1 MFRFIHP
8 TQARAQKDQ
17 SCSQPVDWTFAQREL
32 LDKQDIDM
40 RQEMEQRSA
49 QERSVDHRACVR
61 WECLTAVST
70 FRLQELEEQHC
81 KEKQEANT
89 LLEQQRLVHKRQ
101 RQERAK
107 CGRQRHERQR
117 NGRQRHGRQRHERQT
132 RETKTQEVDTEDKDT
147 RDKDMRGSQCRHRHE
162 RQKHGRQT

>member
-1 MFRFIHP
+1 
-8 TQARAQKDQ
+8 
-17 SCSQPVDWTFAQREL
+17 
-32 LDKQDIDM
+32 M

-81 KEKQEANT
+81 KEKQEAST

-107 CGRQRHERQR
+107 CGRQR
-117 NGRQRHGRQRHERQT
+117 GMGD
-132 RETKTQEVDTEDKDT
+132 KDKEDKDT
-147 RDKDMRGSQCRHRHE
+147 RNRHE
-162 RQKHGRQT
+162 S